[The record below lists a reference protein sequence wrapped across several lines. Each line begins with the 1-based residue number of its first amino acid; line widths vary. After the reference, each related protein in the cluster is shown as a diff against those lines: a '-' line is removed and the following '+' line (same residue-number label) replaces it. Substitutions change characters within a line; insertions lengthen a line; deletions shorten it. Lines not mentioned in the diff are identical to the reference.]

1 LNASDYKLFWSHQ
14 INQIREEGWTAVQF
28 KLKMLII
35 ALIFSPLL
43 LFLRVLRPLFWI
55 RFGYF
60 TNERIGH
67 FVFDVEYYLT
77 ERKLG
82 LYPAKAIDVFFYQ
95 SKKSANVYFAKMV
108 QRNLKVHKWVRLLFQ
123 VNSWMPNGEYHKIF
137 PARHTVGSRDKKGL
151 FIQVEPQ
158 LKFNNEEIVE
168 GQSFL
173 HSIGMKDK
181 KFICL
186 IVRDSAYLNKSSLH
200 KSGKWD
206 YHNFRD
212 ADINT
217 FEETALALAEKDYGV
232 FRMGKMQEKP
242 FMVENPNIFD
252 YAKSKYRSDFL
263 DIWLMANCFFC
274 ISTGTGLDEVS
285 RIFRRPSVYV
295 NYLTTSSL
303 VTYDHVITTPK
314 HLLWQE
320 MNKRL
325 TLSEHLFH
333 SYSRTEEYEDAK
345 IKIQDLSSKEIL
357 KAVLE
362 MEARLTGSWQDSAE
376 DQQLQNRFWQIFKS
390 YPDFEKNHGIM
401 HPEARVGAHFLRNNS
416 EWLN

>member
-1 LNASDYKLFWSHQ
+1 MVIKTLKTYWGRQFSQ
-14 INQIREEGWTAVQF
+14 IKEEGWTAVQF

-43 LFLRVLRPLFWI
+43 LFLRVLRPLFWV

-95 SKKSANVYFAKMV
+95 SKKSANVFFAKMV
-108 QRNLKVHKWVRLLFQ
+108 QRNLKVHKWVKLLFQ

-186 IVRDSAYLNKSSLH
+186 IVRDSAYLNKNSLH

-295 NYLTTSSL
+295 NYLPFQQL
-303 VTYDHVITTPK
+303 VTYDHAISIPK

-320 MNKRL
+320 SNSRL
-325 TLSEHLFH
+325 TLSEHLTH
-333 SYSRTEEYEDAK
+333 SYSRAEKYENVK
-345 IKIQDLSSKEIL
+345 ILIQDLTSEEIQQ
-357 KAVLE
+357 AVME
-362 MEARLTGSWQDSAE
+362 MEARLSGIWKETDQDH
-376 DQQLQNRFWQIFKS
+376 QLQNRFWKIFQAQ
-390 YPDFEKNHGIM
+390 PDFAKYNENI
-401 HPEARVGAHFLRNNS
+401 HPKARIGAHFLRNNS